1 MQLRPYQQEAVDAA
15 LVALEA
21 GSNPVLQLAT
31 GTGKSLII
39 AALAEHYRATNRQ
52 VWMITHVQQ
61 LVKQNAATYERY
73 AGIEPAIVCA
83 SLGRRDTWG
92 GVTYGTIQSVT
103 GMLDKLIAP
112 DLIIIDEA
120 HRVPHNEGEPSQYEV
135 LLSRYPWVGRVA
147 MTATPWRM
155 DNGVIH
161 GEGKQFWFDTL
172 AYNYTVQR
180 AVADGWLCPL
190 VGVETAVQLNVQKIA
205 IKGDFIQSQVEAA
218 QTEAWLKSVAR
229 SMLKLAEK
237 RQHIGVYCPTVK
249 AVNKTAEI
257 IREVTEWSVSV
268 LHSGMS
274 SDERQAALSDFMSG
288 AVRVLCS
295 VDMIT
300 TGFDF
305 PAMDCIV
312 CLRPTL
318 SSSLWVQIQGRGTR
332 LHPDKKNCLILDYA
346 GNLIRL
352 GGVDMYEN
360 FYREKG
366 LEVVYIAGP
375 YSSTDAPKDAPT
387 EQKIYSGVNTLLA
400 IDPMTGQAVLTE
412 SIVKVDVQSVS
423 AVAITPKGKDVA
435 VLLVHY
441 ACTTTEGVSIK
452 ASSFIDTENPTYKT
466 HQFFFNR
473 GLAVALPSSA
483 KSLSWQIKGAQMP
496 DTVVVRKKGQYWNV
510 IEEHF

>member
-1 MQLRPYQQEAVDAA
+1 MQLRPYQQVAVDAA
-15 LVALEA
+15 LEALGT

-39 AALAEHYRATNRQ
+39 AALAEHYRTTGRQ
-52 VWMITHVQQ
+52 VWVLTHVQQ
-61 LVKQNAATYERY
+61 LVKQNAATYGRY
-73 AGIEPAIVCA
+73 CGIEPAIVCA

-120 HRVPHNEGEPSQYEV
+120 HRVPHNEGEPSQYEAV
-135 LLSRYPWVGRVA
+135 LNRYPEARRVA

-161 GEGKQFWFDTL
+161 GTGPQFWFDTL
-172 AYNYTVQR
+172 AYSYTVPR
-180 AVADGWLCPL
+180 AVADGWLCQL
-190 VGVETAVQLNVQKIA
+190 VGVETAIQLDVQKIPVS
-205 IKGDFIQSQVEAA
+205 GDFVQSEVEAA
-218 QTEAWLKSVAR
+218 QTKAWLTSVAR
-229 SMLKLAEK
+229 SLSTLANK

-249 AVNKTAEI
+249 AAEATAALI
-257 IREVTEWSVSV
+257 NRETGWPIAV

-274 SDERQAALSDFMSG
+274 PDARNAVLEQFMSG
-288 AVRVLCS
+288 DVRVLCS

-332 LHPDKKNCLILDYA
+332 LHPDKHNCLVLDYA

-352 GGVDMYEN
+352 GGVDMYET
-360 FYREKG
+360 FYREAAG
-366 LEVVYIAGP
+366 LEEVDAAEPRAP
-375 YSSTDAPKDAPT
+375 YVKK
-387 EQKIYSGVNTLLA
+387 ERKIYPGLRKLTPV
-400 IDPMTGQAVLTE
+400 DPMTGQATQNG
-412 SIVKVDVQSVS
+412 SILHVTVHGVS
-423 AVAITPKGKDVA
+423 TVAITPRGKSTP
-435 VLLVHY
+435 VLLVQY
-441 ACTTTEGVSIK
+441 ACTTDDGARID
-452 ASSFIDTENPTYKT
+452 ASSFIDTETPNQKT
-466 HQFFFNR
+466 VDFFSDR
-473 GLAVALPSSA
+473 SLAVRLPSPA
-483 KSLSWQIKGAQMP
+483 KSLSWQIKGARKP
-496 DTVVVRKKGQYWNV
+496 IAVTVRKQNRYWNV
-510 IEEHF
+510 VEEHF

>member
-1 MQLRPYQQEAVDAA
+1 
-15 LVALEA
+15 VALEA

-39 AALAEHYRATNRQ
+39 AALAEHCRASGKR
-52 VWMITHVQQ
+52 VWMLTHVQQ
-61 LVKQNAATYERY
+61 LVKQNAVTYERY
-73 AGIEPAIVCA
+73 TRIEPAIVCA

-103 GMLDKLIAP
+103 GMLEKLSDP
-112 DLIIIDEA
+112 NLIIIDEA
-120 HRVPHNEGEPSQYEV
+120 HRVPHNEGEPSQYEEV
-135 LLSRYPWVGRVA
+135 LSRYPEARRVA

-161 GEGKQFWFDTL
+161 GTGQQFWFDTL
-172 AYNYTVQR
+172 AYSYTVPS

-190 VGVETAVQLNVQKIA
+190 VGVETAIQLDVRKIPVS
-205 IKGDFIQSQVEAA
+205 GDFVQSEVEAA

-229 SMLKLAEK
+229 SLLKLADK

-249 AVNKTAEI
+249 AATKIAVI
-257 IREVTEWSVSV
+257 IRQITGWPVTV

-274 SDERQAALSDFMSG
+274 PNERQVALGDFMSG

-332 LHPDKKNCLILDYA
+332 LHPDKKNCLVLDYA

-360 FYREKG
+360 FYREAG
-366 LEVVYIAGP
+366 LEQV
-375 YSSTDAPKDAPT
+375 DAAEPRAPHMRK
-387 EQKIYSGVNTLLA
+387 ERKIYPGLRKLTPV
-400 IDPMTGQAVLTE
+400 DPMTGQAAREGSSL
-412 SIVKVDVQSVS
+412 DVEVHNVS
-423 AVAITPKGKDVA
+423 TVAITPRGKSTA
-435 VLLVHY
+435 VLLVQY
-441 ACTTTEGVSIK
+441 ACTTSEGARID
-452 ASSFIDTENPTYKT
+452 ASKFIDTERPTQKT
-466 HQFFFNR
+466 LEFFSDR
-473 GLAVALPSSA
+473 GLAVNLPSPA
-483 KSLSWQIKGAQMP
+483 KSLTWQIKGARKP
-496 DTVVVRKKGQYWNV
+496 VTLTVKKQGRYWNV
-510 IEEHF
+510 VEEHF

>member
-39 AALAEHYRATNRQ
+39 AALAEHYRATGRA

-120 HRVPHNEGEPSQYEV
+120 HRVPHNEGEPSQYEAV
-135 LLSRYPWVGRVA
+135 LSRYPDARRVA

-155 DNGVIH
+155 DNGIIH
-161 GEGKQFWFDTL
+161 GSGPQFWFNTL
-172 AYNYTVQR
+172 AYSYTVPR
-180 AVADGWLCPL
+180 AVDDGWLCPL
-190 VGVETAVQLNVQKIA
+190 VGVETAIQLDVQKIPVN
-205 IKGDFIQSQVEAA
+205 GDFVQSDVEAA

-229 SMLKLAEK
+229 SMLKLADK

-249 AVNKTAEI
+249 AATKTAAL
-257 IREVTEWSVSV
+257 IRQITGWPVTV

-274 SDERQAALSDFMSG
+274 PDERQVALGDFMSG

-332 LHPDKKNCLILDYA
+332 LHPDKQNCLVLDYA

-352 GGVDMYEN
+352 GGVDMYET
-360 FYREKG
+360 FYREES
-366 LEVVYIAGP
+366 LEQV
-375 YSSTDAPKDAPT
+375 DAAEPRAPHVKK
-387 EQKIYSGVNTLLA
+387 ERKIYPGLRKLTPV
-400 IDPMTGQAVLTE
+400 DPMTGQAAKDGSLLHVT
-412 SIVKVDVQSVS
+412 VHGVS
-423 AVAITPKGKDVA
+423 AVSFTLKARYET
-435 VLLVHY
+435 VLLVKY
-441 ACTTTEGVSIK
+441 ACTTDEGARIDATAFITTE
-452 ASSFIDTENPTYKT
+452 TPHQKT
-466 HQFFFNR
+466 REFFSNR
-473 GLAVALPSSA
+473 GLVVHLPSPA
-483 KSLSWQIKGAQMP
+483 KSLSWQIKGARKP
-496 DTVVVRKKGQYWNV
+496 ATLTVAKKGRYWNV
-510 IEEHF
+510 VEEHF